1 MRRTSLNCFLILL
14 LLSAMSDDAWAL
26 NAVETDVEELVTQN
40 NVYLHSACHSP
51 HQRPEMGGLPC
62 AAHAVDLRH
71 LSTTGP
77 ASDMPAGR
85 RFDTF
90 SGPDLLH
97 LLMTLRR

>member
-1 MRRTSLNCFLILL
+1 MRRTSLNYFLILL
-14 LLSAMSDDAWAL
+14 LVSAMSDDTWAV

-51 HQRPEMGGLPC
+51 HQRPETGGLPC

-71 LSTTGP
+71 LP
-77 ASDMPAGR
+77 ATVPAWDMPAGR

-90 SGPDLLH
+90 SGPELLY